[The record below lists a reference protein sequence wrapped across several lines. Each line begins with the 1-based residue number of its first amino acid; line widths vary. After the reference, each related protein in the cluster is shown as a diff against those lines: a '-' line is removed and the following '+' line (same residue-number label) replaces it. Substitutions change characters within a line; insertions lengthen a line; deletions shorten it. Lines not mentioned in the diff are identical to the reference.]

1 MSGAIDYLAGGE
13 AGYTGADAFG
23 VMPGDVYDTAQ
34 MQPFTSAPAGSP
46 GLSWWES
53 AAQYGITRAIDN
65 RFGPTNVGGDTAP
78 GTFAGQN
85 GRTYS
90 NAPGRAGGAQAAGG
104 IGGGTLLLVAAGVL
118 AFALLS

>member
-1 MSGAIDYLAGGE
+1 MGAALDYAAGGE
-13 AGYTGADAFG
+13 AGYTGGDAFG
-23 VMPGDVYDTAQ
+23 VMPGDVYDMAQ
-34 MQPFTSAPAGSP
+34 MQPFSSAPSDSP

-65 RFGPTNVGGDTAP
+65 RFGPTNVGGNTAP
-78 GTFAGQN
+78 GTYAGQN

-90 NAPGRAGGAQAAGG
+90 NAPGSAGGAQAAG